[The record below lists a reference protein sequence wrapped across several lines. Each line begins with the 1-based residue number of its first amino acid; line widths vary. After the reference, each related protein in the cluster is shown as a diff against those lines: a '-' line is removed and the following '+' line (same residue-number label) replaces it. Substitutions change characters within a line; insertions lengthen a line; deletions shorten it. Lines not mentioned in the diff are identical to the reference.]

1 MNDSECKILVI
12 DDDPDIRITAR
23 MILKKHFEEVM
34 VWNHP
39 RKVET
44 EDISG
49 IDLVLLDMNFSP
61 GATSGDEGM
70 QWLQEIGRRY
80 PDLPVVMITAY
91 GDINLAVKAMKLG
104 AVDFVVKPWENQKFL
119 ATVRSA
125 CRLGQS
131 RQEVNRLR
139 STTRTLQRDMDQPYG
154 DIVGESPAMKEVF
167 QTVDKIATTDV
178 NVLIL
183 GENGTGKELV
193 AREIHRRSGRSNE
206 VFMHVDLGSLSES
219 LFESE
224 LFGHVKGAF
233 TDAKEDRKGR
243 FEMAHQG
250 TLLLDEIGNLSMPLQ
265 SKLLTAIQQKTI
277 NRVGSAQTSEVDVRL
292 ICATNM
298 PLKAMVSEN
307 TFREDLLYRINTVE
321 LLLPPLRERRED
333 LPLLAEHFLALYR
346 KKYRKPNMA
355 LDRKALEKL
364 QKYTWPGNIRELQH
378 VLERT
383 VILAEDNEI
392 KAKDLVL
399 SSGQQIAPRT
409 SSLNLEEIERNTIL
423 KALKK
428 HQYNLSAAAKELGLG
443 RTTLYRKMNKY
454 EL

>member
-1 MNDSECKILVI
+1 MEDRKGNILVI
-12 DDDPDIRITAR
+12 DDDPDIRVTAR
-23 MILKKHFEEVM
+23 MILKKHFGEVV
-34 VWNHP
+34 VWEHP
-39 RKVET
+39 ELLRERGLDGV
-44 EDISG
+44 
-49 IDLVLLDMNFSP
+49 DLVLLDMNFSP
-61 GATSGDEGM
+61 GATSGEEGM

-131 RQEVNRLR
+131 RQEVRRLR
-139 STTRTLQRDMDQPYG
+139 STTRALQSDMDQPYG

-193 AREIHRRSGRSNE
+193 AREVHRRSERAGE
-206 VFMHVDLGSLSES
+206 VFMHVDLGALSET

-233 TDAKEDRKGR
+233 TDAKDDRKGR
-243 FEMAHQG
+243 FEMADRG
-250 TLLLDEIGNLSMPLQ
+250 SLFLDEIGNLSMPLQ
-265 SKLLTAIQQKTI
+265 SKLLTAIQRKEIT
-277 NRVGSAQTSEVDVRL
+277 RVGSSRIRAVNVRL

-298 PLKAMVSEN
+298 PLKDMVADEI
-307 TFREDLLYRINTVE
+307 FREDLLYRINTVE
-321 LLLPPLRERRED
+321 ILLPPLRERLED
-333 LPLLAEHFLALYR
+333 LPLLVEHFLRQFR
-346 KKYRKPNMA
+346 KKYRKPRLVLTNRAM
-355 LDRKALEKL
+355 EKL
-364 QKYTWPGNIRELQH
+364 QGYAWPGNIRELQH
-378 VLERT
+378 ILERT
-383 VILAEDNEI
+383 VIMSEGNEI
-392 KAKDLVL
+392 QAKDLVID
-399 SSGQQIAPRT
+399 SGPKIT
-409 SSLNLEEIERNTIL
+409 SLPSTLNLEAIEKDTIL
-423 KALKK
+423 KALRK

-454 EL
+454 ER

>member
-1 MNDSECKILVI
+1 
-12 DDDPDIRITAR
+12 
-23 MILKKHFEEVM
+23 
-34 VWNHP
+34 
-39 RKVET
+39 
-44 EDISG
+44 
-49 IDLVLLDMNFSP
+49 
-61 GATSGDEGM
+61 
-70 QWLQEIGRRY
+70 
-80 PDLPVVMITAY
+80 
-91 GDINLAVKAMKLG
+91 
-104 AVDFVVKPWENQKFL
+104 
-119 ATVRSA
+119 
-125 CRLGQS
+125 
-131 RQEVNRLR
+131 
-139 STTRTLQRDMDQPYG
+139 MDQPYG

-167 QTVDKIATTDV
+167 HTVDKVATTDV

-224 LFGHVKGAF
+224 LFGHVRGAF

-277 NRVGSAQTSEVDVRL
+277 HRVGSAQSSAVDVRL
-292 ICATNM
+292 ICATNR

-333 LPLLAEHFLALYR
+333 LPLLAEHFMALYR
-346 KKYRKPNMA
+346 KKYRKPNMV

-383 VILAEDNEI
+383 VILVEDSEI

-399 SSGQQIAPRT
+399 SSGQQIAPRA

>member
-1 MNDSECKILVI
+1 MDDSEGKILVI

-23 MILKKHFEEVM
+23 MVLKKHFEDVII
-34 VWNHP
+34 WNHP
-39 RKVET
+39 RQIET
-44 EDISG
+44 EG
-49 IDLVLLDMNFSP
+49 ITGIGLVLLDMNFSP
-61 GATSGDEGM
+61 GATSGEEGM
-70 QWLQEIGRRY
+70 QWLQEIARRY

-119 ATVRSA
+119 ATVQSA
-125 CRLGQS
+125 YRLGQS

-139 STTRTLQRDMDQPYG
+139 STNRTLQQDMDQPYG

-167 QTVDKIATTDV
+167 QTIDKVAATDV

-193 AREIHRRSGRSNE
+193 AREIHRRSGRHKE

-224 LFGHVKGAF
+224 LFGHVRGAF

-243 FEMAHQG
+243 FEMAHHG
-250 TLLLDEIGNLSMPLQ
+250 TLFLDEIGNLSMPLQ

-277 NRVGSAQTSEVDVRL
+277 NRVGSAQSSEVDVRL

-298 PLKAMVSEN
+298 PLKAMVAEN

-321 LLLPPLRERRED
+321 ILLPPLRERRED
-333 LPLLAEHFLALYR
+333 LPMLAEHFLSFYR
-346 KKYRKPNMA
+346 KKYRKPNMI
-355 LDRKALEKL
+355 LDHWAQEKL
-364 QKYTWPGNIRELQH
+364 QKYPWPGNIRELQH

-383 VILAEDNEI
+383 VILAEDSGI

-399 SSGQQIAPRT
+399 NSSQQVAPRA